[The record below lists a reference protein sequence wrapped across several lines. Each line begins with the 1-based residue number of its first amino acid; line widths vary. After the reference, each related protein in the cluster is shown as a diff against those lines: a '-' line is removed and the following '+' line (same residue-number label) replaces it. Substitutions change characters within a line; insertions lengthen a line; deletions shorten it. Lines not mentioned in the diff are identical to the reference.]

1 MKIKQLLLNVYHRT
15 YNYKM
20 GEVVTLHRLG
30 EWDNDRLYSIEELKV
45 TIPSLQRYVDT
56 HRETHDFISLAELEE
71 RLKKRSRFQKPF
83 ICITLDD
90 GYKDNLTIG
99 LPFFE
104 KNNIPFGLFVTTNFI
119 EKRPAFNWPFIVE
132 RILKANDSLL
142 IEGKTYR
149 CANIEEKNDVFQQFR
164 KMILDWD
171 YQELEQHFYSA
182 FQEYITDEVLENL
195 TMTWDDVKKIS
206 QSKLCTIGSHCVSH
220 CRNSVMKDE
229 DVLREFSESK
239 KILEEQIGKEVR
251 YIAYPFGCATDVR
264 TDVGK
269 FANQAGYTLGFTVG
283 GIIRRNLKNQYM
295 IPRVLLYNE
304 QL

>member
-1 MKIKQLLLNVYHRT
+1 MSIKQTLLKIYHST

-30 EWDNDRLYSIEELKV
+30 DWDNDRLYSIEELKV
-45 TIPSLQRYVDT
+45 TIPSLQHYVDT
-56 HRETHDFISLAELEE
+56 LRETHDFISLSELET

-90 GYKDNLTIG
+90 GYKDNLTMG

-132 RILKANDSLL
+132 RILKANYSLL
-142 IEGKTYR
+142 IEGKTYK
-149 CANIEEKNDVFQQFR
+149 CASTEEKNDVFQLFR

-206 QSKLCTIGSHCVSH
+206 QSPLCTIGSHCVSH

-239 KILEEQIGKEVR
+239 RILEEHIGKEVR
-251 YIAYPFGCATDVR
+251 YIAYPFGCSTDVR
-264 TDVGK
+264 LDVGN
-269 FANQAGYTLGFTVG
+269 FAEQAGYTLGFTVG
-283 GIIRRNLKNQYM
+283 GIIRRKHKNQYM
-295 IPRVLLYNE
+295 VPRVLLYNDK
-304 QL
+304 L